1 MTNEKTVGLRQK
13 VKMGIIS
20 LDAAIV
26 IAEDYNKNIQKWL
39 KRRKDA
45 GVVVVPEGKKLKEK
59 RRRKKVEKN
68 AVV

>member
-26 IAEDYNKNIQKWL
+26 IAKDYNKNIQKWL